1 MPHIK
6 LDENL
11 AGIRSLA
18 QFRPDTGKAL
28 YDLAQALLKQ
38 NSSLGEA
45 DSELIATF
53 VSHLNGCHYCK
64 SSHGSVAKYL
74 YGDNASTVDK
84 VMEDY
89 QNAPIPEKLKA
100 LLTIAKAVQKD
111 ARTVTTEIVDE
122 AKALGASDREIHDTV
137 LISAAFCMYNRYVD
151 GLATISPTDP
161 AYYEPMG
168 ERLAKFGYVPP
179 QK

>member
-18 QFRPDTGKAL
+18 SFRLDTGKAL
-28 YDLAQALLKQ
+28 YELAQALLKQ

-74 YGDNASTVDK
+74 YGENANVVDL
-84 VMEDY
+84 VMEDFS
-89 QNAPIPEKLKA
+89 NAPIPNKLKS
-100 LLTIAKAVQKD
+100 LLAIAAAVQKD
-111 ARTVTTEIVDE
+111 ARTVTTELVHI
-122 AKALGASDREIHDTV
+122 AKVNGARDIEIHDTV
-137 LISAAFCMYNRYVD
+137 IIAAAFCMYNRYVD
-151 GLATISPTDP
+151 GLATVSPKDP
-161 AYYEPMG
+161 LYYEPMG

-179 QK
+179 K